1 MKQLKMIRPKGAPFQ
16 RTLPD
21 GFSFAFFNEGR
32 AALDAGC
39 DICRG
44 AGMVKSLENEEVFNK
59 VIRSVKGI
67 DPEKD
72 LFFVV
77 APNGQKIATSA
88 LVTNKEKNS
97 GYLHMVAAIPD
108 FRNIGLGYAMLSFAL
123 NIAEER
129 GLDFCLL
136 TTDDYRLPAIKNYL
150 VGGFRP
156 VIYEDPESN
165 MRERWL
171 AVAEKLGFGELDFIE
186 E

>member
-1 MKQLKMIRPKGAPFQ
+1 MILQQKDDFKFNGRNRRPP
-16 RTLPD
+16 
-21 GFSFAFFNEGR
+21 
-32 AALDAGC
+32 LD
-39 DICRG
+39 R
-44 AGMVKSLENEEVFNK
+44 VN
-59 VIRSVKGI
+59 
-67 DPEKD
+67 
-72 LFFVV
+72 
-77 APNGQKIATSA
+77 
-88 LVTNKEKNS
+88 
-97 GYLHMVAAIPD
+97 
-108 FRNIGLGYAMLSFAL
+108 AMLSFAL

-156 VIYEDPESN
+156 VIYEDPDSN